1 MSSLTKTN
9 SWLVGDKATVG
20 YKDDKGQTLGT
31 CPLTTLAKSCFE
43 AIRTGQ
49 HFEIYMSGAETA
61 PVKLVLSRNRRSVVV
76 RGCFGEFF
84 GLVGLRYL
92 AEKINNVI
100 RGWAQN
106 FEIQLVQLNFTD
118 QLPTADA
125 GLLGSQ
131 VGGEGQ

>member
-9 SWLVGDKATVG
+9 SWLVGNKVTVG
-20 YKDDKGQTLGT
+20 FRDDKGQTVGT
-31 CPLTTLAKSCFE
+31 CPLTTLAKACFK

-49 HFEIYMSGAETA
+49 HFEVYMSCGENA
-61 PVKLVLSRNRRSVVV
+61 PIKLVLSRNRRSVVV